1 MNKYPS
7 FAELADASGDMG
19 LVVVLLFVVVVILG
33 AFLSIAIEHMWLS
46 LRQLIEQFST
56 RKGPNE

>member
-1 MNKYPS
+1 MGKYPS